1 MFFNRENLCR
11 IVLLWELCVK
21 NSLLLLM
28 FIILQ
33 NCLTRIPTGVM
44 SSTEMLQLMIPFH
57 FILLV
62 NDEHLFHIQYGKRI
76 LGHKTHIR
84 IRSYLLRATFKLLLF
99 WVDTSI
105 ILLGQIFFLL
115 QNRKSIG
122 LIWINPYDLYCTL
135 IWTRWPN
142 GIPYSQHTYETIDY
156 NNKINPNQYKY
167 S

>member
-1 MFFNRENLCR
+1 
-11 IVLLWELCVK
+11 
-21 NSLLLLM
+21 M

-99 WVDTSI
+99 
-105 ILLGQIFFLL
+105 
-115 QNRKSIG
+115 
-122 LIWINPYDLYCTL
+122 
-135 IWTRWPN
+135 
-142 GIPYSQHTYETIDY
+142 
-156 NNKINPNQYKY
+156 
-167 S
+167 